1 MAEILEIVSNVSYI
15 LAIIF
20 FIISVFL
27 WFHFRIREVIGD
39 LSGKTAK
46 KSITKMRETNER
58 NGTRFYKTKS
68 DFSKGMIY
76 RTKEEEKTKETSL
89 DTGVLN
95 ENRETNVSAPTGL
108 LTAETMEI
116 ADTNETSELWKRHEE
131 KDNRQSD
138 IIQETGFEL
147 IEELVLTHTDEVAV

>member
-27 WFHFRIREVIGD
+27 WFHFKIREVIGD
-39 LSGKTAK
+39 LSGRTAK
-46 KSITKMRETNER
+46 KSITKMRKTNER
-58 NGTRFYKTKS
+58 NGARFYKTKS
-68 DFSKGMIY
+68 DFSKDMIY
-76 RTKEEEKTKETSL
+76 RTKEEEKTKETRL
-89 DTGVLN
+89 DTGLLN
-95 ENRETNVSAPTGL
+95 ENRETNVNAPTGM

-116 ADTNETSELWKRHEE
+116 GNTNETSELWKRHEE